1 MITKTTPTTSPSAI
15 NFVARVGALPRDRGY
30 PFLPIQPGTKKPGK
44 PPSLR
49 VDYWSGLT
57 LHSEWVCL
65 EHSGYAR
72 QKAVTW
78 WAQRAPGLPVPHNI
92 ADALRLTDRLRSPAQ
107 IAVRAQ
113 GRYTEI
119 VGARFA

>member
-1 MITKTTPTTSPSAI
+1 MPVTEVSY
-15 NFVARVGALPRDRGY
+15 ARHE
-30 PFLPIQPGTKKPGK
+30 KPGK

-57 LHSEWVCL
+57 QHSEWVCL

-78 WAQRAPGLPVPHNI
+78 WAQRAPGLPVPGRVEE
-92 ADALRLTDRLRSPAQ
+92 ALCHTAHLKRPAQ